1 MATAT
6 ATRVAFALA
15 TPWTRPRGR
24 RASPVRARGGRDA
37 SSSSTTAMKMM
48 DDDARVVARLAPSAR
63 NGERRAEWRAAPSG
77 REAATS
83 RIARAVAEADAGAVV
98 GGAAA
103 AWWALRARAAATRA
117 KTWERRAR
125 NAEAVNQEIEWRLRV
140 ATANGGKMTSRST
153 SPAPDPPTTRE
164 TSTPSRARTKSSA
177 ATKDVIIEGLRLETE
192 ALKSAL
198 AAARAETRAVAAF
211 NVADDDE

>member
-24 RASPVRARGGRDA
+24 RASPARARGGRDA

-83 RIARAVAEADAGAVV
+83 RIARA
-98 GGAAA
+98 
-103 AWWALRARAAATRA
+103 
-117 KTWERRAR
+117 
-125 NAEAVNQEIEWRLRV
+125 
-140 ATANGGKMTSRST
+140 
-153 SPAPDPPTTRE
+153 
-164 TSTPSRARTKSSA
+164 
-177 ATKDVIIEGLRLETE
+177 
-192 ALKSAL
+192 
-198 AAARAETRAVAAF
+198 ETRAVAAF

>member
-24 RASPVRARGGRDA
+24 RASPARARGGRDA

-83 RIARAVAEADAGAVV
+83 RIARAVAEAD
-98 GGAAA
+98 
-103 AWWALRARAAATRA
+103 LSL
-117 KTWERRAR
+117 
-125 NAEAVNQEIEWRLRV
+125 IH
-140 ATANGGKMTSRST
+140 
-153 SPAPDPPTTRE
+153 
-164 TSTPSRARTKSSA
+164 
-177 ATKDVIIEGLRLETE
+177 I
-192 ALKSAL
+192 
-198 AAARAETRAVAAF
+198 
-211 NVADDDE
+211 